1 MTALITVNI
10 KLVPKQENALLYKGV
25 QINDTVNNQLWLSSS
40 KLEAVILSIWV
51 HFSLSYKSWIFGLF
65 PVHLLKVLAPY
76 KTFNIFNLC
85 VFIYTCNFYRNQL
98 IPVSI

>member
-76 KTFNIFNLC
+76 IKLLIYSIYVYL
-85 VFIYTCNFYRNQL
+85 FIHV
-98 IPVSI
+98 ISIETN